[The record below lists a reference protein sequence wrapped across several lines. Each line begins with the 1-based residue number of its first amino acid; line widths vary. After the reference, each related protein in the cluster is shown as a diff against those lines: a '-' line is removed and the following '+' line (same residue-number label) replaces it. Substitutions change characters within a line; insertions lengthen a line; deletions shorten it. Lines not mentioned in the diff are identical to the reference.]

1 MPNKTWS
8 HHFVITFLTVAALMS
23 QYHNLEEQPAARN
36 VTTYSSHLSSS
47 VECKHQRSRHSLGNL
62 HERVST
68 AHTAATSSPE
78 ASFRQQHHMLKKDRK
93 RGKKKKR
100 KKKKR
105 VSQKRKAYRSDKL
118 HSQQEQEQQ
127 QHQRMRLHRI
137 EQGKVCNNEDD
148 SCKDYSFGEANEL
161 LLPKLDHDDDDD
173 DERLIETEAEE
184 NAFGGGDKFRGLPP
198 PPPTLGRLKQML
210 DIEEA
215 VNFSQIDD
223 DDDDDDDD
231 NDDDHDSSNYSKHYK
246 TDATKIF
253 GSEKQMATKAMKSGM
268 PTPTT
273 NLLLSDIGVQGRPP
287 VAHPPPPFRFAPQ
300 FLESSTT
307 AFQEDDMVINVK
319 DLEGLLFPEH
329 DNMTLNDRQILA
341 RQLMGGLGGGGGDI
355 DKAHLNKLQMESMQ
369 SLMKLSKTIINAT
382 FQGWHQWHNTSKKF
396 EKNLIRKM
404 MANWGDVGCN
414 EHLKCIVPIL
424 KAFSKWSAWVDIV
437 ITMHYDESLFMEN
450 ANMTTSSPKLHSR
463 ERRPMMAI
471 STKNND
477 KVRDKTAA
485 AAAAG
490 SSLEEWWNQNI
501 EDEIHQPEMHIIK
514 PKEIRELARLKRL
527 IFYFDYRSLPLGPQS
542 DDTRNAIRTLTD
554 DLYNQVKHIEQRN
567 LSVNPEIL
575 MSLNMLDKRLP
586 LNYSGI
592 QGMENIDDKMK
603 FQSSM
608 LTHGF
613 YKINAWEKE
622 EALLKRMDE
631 EELVNAYGGGGE
643 QEGSLDNDVITYFK

>member
-1 MPNKTWS
+1 
-8 HHFVITFLTVAALMS
+8 
-23 QYHNLEEQPAARN
+23 
-36 VTTYSSHLSSS
+36 
-47 VECKHQRSRHSLGNL
+47 
-62 HERVST
+62 
-68 AHTAATSSPE
+68 
-78 ASFRQQHHMLKKDRK
+78 
-93 RGKKKKR
+93 
-100 KKKKR
+100 
-105 VSQKRKAYRSDKL
+105 
-118 HSQQEQEQQ
+118 
-127 QHQRMRLHRI
+127 
-137 EQGKVCNNEDD
+137 
-148 SCKDYSFGEANEL
+148 
-161 LLPKLDHDDDDD
+161 
-173 DERLIETEAEE
+173 
-184 NAFGGGDKFRGLPP
+184 
-198 PPPTLGRLKQML
+198 
-210 DIEEA
+210 
-215 VNFSQIDD
+215 
-223 DDDDDDDD
+223 
-231 NDDDHDSSNYSKHYK
+231 
-246 TDATKIF
+246 
-253 GSEKQMATKAMKSGM
+253 
-268 PTPTT
+268 
-273 NLLLSDIGVQGRPP
+273 
-287 VAHPPPPFRFAPQ
+287 
-300 FLESSTT
+300 
-307 AFQEDDMVINVK
+307 MVINVK

-341 RQLMGGLGGGGGDI
+341 RQLMGGLGGGGDI

-404 MANWGDVGCN
+404 MANWGDVRCN
-414 EHLKCIVPIL
+414 ALSLSNSTASSSSSSSLPFPTRNQTLHTLKELLQQQKHNQV
-424 KAFSKWSAWVDIV
+424 AFEEFSETFKMYCADIESFLEMEDGVGSLNASSYSSSAL
-437 ITMHYDESLFMEN
+437 E
-450 ANMTTSSPKLHSR
+450 LHSR

-514 PKEIRELARLKRL
+514 PKEIRELARLK
-527 IFYFDYRSLPLGPQS
+527 RSLPLGPQS

-592 QGMENIDDKMK
+592 QGMENIDDKM
-603 FQSSM
+603 
-608 LTHGF
+608 
-613 YKINAWEKE
+613 INAWEKE